1 MKLNLRVRNR
11 TGGVATITV
20 AHLGSVNEAVENKVW
35 PNMGPQETSDPFEI
49 NFDPGAVGNAD
60 KWFVS
65 AAVRDG
71 LAPGIYETAGS
82 RGRPLLK
89 WNLPVSAEGQD
100 PIMTVSNR
108 NFQLVLRG
116 FQFNGQLDKSGP
128 FTEKIRNVFVLMLEN
143 RSFDHIFG
151 WSGLQGR
158 NDPNRSE
165 APQIEGCKL
174 QPPEGDPTFYNVF
187 NNQIIPCAPV
197 TAAAMN
203 LSADPG
209 HEWEDVMESL
219 CGTGAVL
226 GADGSY
232 PGINRNGYVASYAR
246 ALQKVGVARD
256 AQHLGEIMSGVAREP
271 RLILHRMAEQYAIC
285 DHWFCSLPGPT
296 WPNRFF
302 ALAGSSGGLE
312 VSPHKGQMFASEYLR
327 GFTLDHGSIFSA
339 LRAANLDYRIYKD
352 RDNSFAGAPAGAS
365 GFGGGTIAAAFTGVH
380 RAEVRKFNSFAEDLQ
395 GRYPY
400 QFTFIEPHYGDA
412 AHDTYFGGSSQHP
425 MDVLESGERLIAAT
439 YEAIRKSSHWEH
451 SLLIITYD
459 EHGGLFDHVTPP
471 TAEPPGDSRRYSQR
485 GFDFK
490 RLGPRVPAVIVSP
503 RIAPFTID
511 QNTYDHTSIIK
522 TVFALFSPDT
532 FLTHRDRQA
541 RELGG
546 LFVEDLRSEDDCP
559 LSFDVPDLREKRSLP
574 NQVTRDADPLPESG
588 NVIGFVHLAA
598 KTDFELSDGSQET
611 ADAIVQKIKGLQ
623 THGDAR
629 AYVED
634 VLTRSSDDETDGDK
648 IDELIYGTAAD
659 TLNAQIAGDVS
670 MEVSDLDGLVTMV
683 FATSFKRNLNA
694 DGLKPERV
702 GLLMQ
707 KVEEYEA
714 NRTEII
720 DSEDD
725 VYMIPRGTSV
735 LLRSWS

>member
-11 TGGVATITV
+11 TGGRATITV
-20 AHLGSVNEAVENKVW
+20 AHLGSVNEAVELHVW
-35 PNMGPQETSDPFEI
+35 RDMQPEETSDPVEI
-49 NFDPGAVGNAD
+49 NFDPGAAGNAD

-82 RGRPLLK
+82 RTRPLLK
-89 WNLPVSAEGQD
+89 WNLPVSAADQS
-100 PIMTVSNR
+100 PIMTVSGG
-108 NFQLVLRG
+108 NFRLLLPTS
-116 FQFNGQLDKSGP
+116 QFNGQLDKSGP
-128 FTEKIRNVFVLMLEN
+128 FTEQIRNVFVLMLEN

-151 WSGLQGR
+151 WSGLQARGA
-158 NDPNRSE
+158 NRGA
-165 APQIEGCKL
+165 APEIEGCKP
-174 QPPEGDPTFYNVF
+174 QPHEGDPTFSNVF
-187 NNQIIPCAPV
+187 NDQTIVCAPV

-219 CGTGAVL
+219 GGTGAAL
-226 GADGSY
+226 GANGSY
-232 PGINRNGYVASYAR
+232 PDINRSGYVASYAR
-246 ALQKVGVARD
+246 ALQKAGVARD
-256 AQHLGEIMSGVAREP
+256 AQHLGEIMSGVARES
-271 RLILHRMAEQYAIC
+271 RLILHQIAEQYAIC

-296 WPNRFF
+296 WPNRLF

-312 VSPHKGQMFASEYLR
+312 VSPYKGQMFASEYLR
-327 GFTLDHGSIFSA
+327 GFTMDHGSIFSA
-339 LRAANLDYRIYKD
+339 LLEAKLNYRIYKD
-352 RDNSFAGAPAGAS
+352 HDNSFATAPAGRG
-365 GFGGGTIAAAFTGVH
+365 GFGGGTIAAALTGVH
-380 RAEVRKFNSFAEDLQ
+380 RASVRRFSSFAEDLQ

-425 MDVLESGERLIAAT
+425 MDNLESGERLIAAT
-439 YEAIRKSSHWEH
+439 YKAIRNSSHWEH

-471 TAEPPGDSRRYSQR
+471 ATVAPSDSRNYSRR

-490 RLGPRVPAVIVSP
+490 RLGPRVAAVIVSP
-503 RIAPFTID
+503 RIPPFTVD
-511 QNTYDHTSIIK
+511 KNTYDHTSIIK
-522 TVFALFSPDT
+522 TVFSLFSPNT
-532 FLTHRDRQA
+532 FLTERDRQA
-541 RELGG
+541 RDLGALFDHELRP
-546 LFVEDLRSEDDCP
+546 ENDCP
-559 LSFDVPDLREKRSLP
+559 LSFDVPDMQEKRSFP
-574 NQVTRDADPLPESG
+574 NQVARDADPLPESG

-611 ADAIVQKIKGLQ
+611 ADAIVQKIKGFQ

-659 TLNAQIAGDVS
+659 VLIAEIAGDVS
-670 MEVSDLDGLVTMV
+670 MEVSDLDRLLTMV
-683 FATSFKRNLNA
+683 FATSFKRNLNT
-694 DGLKPERV
+694 DGLKSERV

-735 LLRSWS
+735 LLRTWS